1 MGKRISALLLAV
13 LLVAGSVLNG
23 NTLKVK
29 AAEVVMTAEVAA
41 EVYLLLYEMA
51 ETGMRVSGANNFS
64 YDVDESIQIAKSFQR
79 YLTENAVTDFSIN
92 LSDGTYFQFAGDVV
106 KYGPAV
112 GAASTLT
119 QKQFWNL
126 VEAGSLSDAT
136 DEEKDIF
143 ADRTFTV
150 FRSTWLMSDLNP
162 SPSPSPSPTPT
173 PTPEPTVKPTVEPT
187 VKPTVEP
194 TVKPEVSTA
203 PDVTTAPVEN
213 PKGLFSKIHSVLLGA
228 GFMTTLGAF
237 VKDLADGKV
246 DEVDNSNFYSVPYN
260 NYNLPVFDYSYLSSS
275 STLFSI
281 DGSTASYVVNPDPFV
296 LPEHCYY
303 ACVYQF
309 SGSDY
314 DCFSIM
320 YVHAVGNTFYYDAG
334 SLPCIGTKYSD
345 GSSFSANVGTL
356 NIRNN
361 VRLSTNIP
369 FFDSHD
375 SMKKFFNTYMNKG
388 LAGIDVSGLLNGEAY
403 DFPDLVKSVPE
414 VLQPLTGTKFSPSLL
429 PGINTAV
436 SNAVKS
442 LPETSTDTKANT
454 ETYKETMTSTITDVA
469 PKTEVVPQ
477 PSTTPGT
484 ETGEGTEGEAYK
496 RDLRLLFPFCIPFDF
511 IHLIQAL
518 KAEPETPKFEIP
530 VKLDFVE
537 VDTSIVIDLSW
548 MDPIMKIWRLG
559 ELGLFIVM
567 LMKSTSKVIRW

>member
-1 MGKRISALLLAV
+1 MQKRISALLLAMV
-13 LLVAGSVLNG
+13 IVIGCVLNG

-29 AAEVVMTAEVAA
+29 AASATVAMSPELAA
-41 EVYLLLYEMA
+41 EFYMVLLQVA
-51 ETGMRVSGANNFS
+51 ETAMHVSGANNGFNNKEAMEAIGDGVQGYFVTSMSEGVDFEFQTTDGQTFKS
-64 YDVDESIQIAKSFQR
+64 YSNSG
-79 YLTENAVTDFSIN
+79 YP
-92 LSDGTYFQFAGDVV
+92 GG
-106 KYGPAV
+106 
-112 GAASTLT
+112 
-119 QKQFWNL
+119 L
-126 VEAGSLSDAT
+126 VEYTTADGQTYKLSGDKFTTLLLNGTITLDPDIYNDTDDKPTVNKNDEYVKNMKAMFDAKWDELKEIGFDDGSGGDPT
-136 DEEKDIF
+136 
-143 ADRTFTV
+143 
-150 FRSTWLMSDLNP
+150 P
-162 SPSPSPSPTPT
+162 SPSPDPKKVFT
-173 PTPEPTVKPTVEPT
+173 KIAL
-187 VKPTVEP
+187 
-194 TVKPEVSTA
+194 VS
-203 PDVTTAPVEN
+203 
-213 PKGLFSKIHSVLLGA
+213 LGA
-228 GFMTTLGAF
+228 SLIAVAGAF
-237 VKDLADGKV
+237 VNDLFAGKV

-275 STLFSI
+275 STFFSI

-320 YVHAVGNTFYYDAG
+320 YVHAVGDTFYYDAG

-356 NIRNN
+356 NVRNN

-496 RDLRLLFPFCIPFDF
+496 RDLRLIFPFCIPFDF
-511 IHLIQAL
+511 IHFIKAL
-518 KAEPETPKFEIP
+518 SADPVAPCFEIP
-530 VKLDFVE
+530 IKLDFLG
-537 VDTSIVIDLSW
+537 IDMVLELDFSW
-548 MDPIMKIWRLG
+548 MDPIMEIFRLG
-559 ELGLFIVM
+559 ELGCFMIM
-567 LMKSTSKVIRW
+567 LMAETKKMIGW

>member
-1 MGKRISALLLAV
+1 MQKRISALLLAMV
-13 LLVAGSVLNG
+13 IVIGSVLGG

-29 AAEVVMTAEVAA
+29 AASATVAMSPELAA
-41 EVYLLLYEMA
+41 EFYMVLLQVA
-51 ETGMRVSGANNFS
+51 ETAMHVSGANNGFNNKEAMEAIGDGVQGYFVTSMSEGVDFEFQTTDGQTFKS
-64 YDVDESIQIAKSFQR
+64 YSNSG
-79 YLTENAVTDFSIN
+79 YP
-92 LSDGTYFQFAGDVV
+92 GG
-106 KYGPAV
+106 
-112 GAASTLT
+112 
-119 QKQFWNL
+119 L
-126 VEAGSLSDAT
+126 VEYTTADGQTYKLSGDKFTTLLLNGTITLDPDIYNDTDDKPTVDKNDEYVKNMKAMFDAKWDELKEIGFDDGSGGDPT
-136 DEEKDIF
+136 
-143 ADRTFTV
+143 
-150 FRSTWLMSDLNP
+150 P
-162 SPSPSPSPTPT
+162 SPSPDPKKVFT
-173 PTPEPTVKPTVEPT
+173 KIAL
-187 VKPTVEP
+187 
-194 TVKPEVSTA
+194 VS
-203 PDVTTAPVEN
+203 
-213 PKGLFSKIHSVLLGA
+213 LGA
-228 GFMTTLGAF
+228 SLIAVAGAF
-237 VKDLADGKV
+237 VNDLFAGKV

-275 STLFSI
+275 STFFSI

-320 YVHAVGNTFYYDAG
+320 YVHAVGDTFYYDAG

-356 NIRNN
+356 NVRNN
-361 VRLSTNIP
+361 VRLFTNIP

-403 DFPDLVKSVPE
+403 DFPDLATSTAE
-414 VLQPLTGTKFSPSLL
+414 RLQPLTGYEFAPGRL
-429 PGINTAV
+429 PGINAALSTA
-436 SNAVKS
+436 AAA
-442 LPETSTDTKANT
+442 LPEPGLDPAENT
-454 ETYKETMTSTITDVA
+454 EAYKKTLNAALTAALPEPA
-469 PKTEVVPQ
+469 PEPEPDPD
-477 PSTTPGT
+477 PSPSPDPGT
-484 ETGEGTEGEAYK
+484 GGEGESYK
-496 RDLRLLFPFCIPFDF
+496 RDLKLLFPFCIPFDF

-530 VKLDFVE
+530 VKLDFID
-537 VDTSIVIDLSW
+537 VDTSIVIDLAW